1 MNKSEIWKNYRF
13 PIILLSGIM
22 IGAVIGVIFGE
33 KAKVLAP
40 LGDIFLNLMF
50 TIVVPMVFVSIS
62 SAVGNMVN
70 MKRLGKILSSL
81 VMVFVITGAIAG
93 VLVLVV
99 VNVFPPAA
107 GTSIHFAGAEME
119 EMSGIGEMVVGAL
132 TVDDFSG
139 LMSRKNMLPIIVF
152 AILSGFCVS
161 ACGGEDSPVGRM
173 LNNLN
178 SIIMKIVSIIMLYA
192 PIGLGAYFASLVGEF
207 GPGLIGDYGHAMLV
221 YYPMCIL
228 YFMAAF
234 PAYSYF
240 AGGKEGVR
248 RMFKHILNPAVTAFA
263 TQSSIA
269 ALPVNCEA
277 CDKIGVPR
285 DIRDIVLPMG
295 ATMHMDGSVLS
306 SIVKISFPV
315 WYIRPVLY
323 RNRYLCHGH
332 GGCHPERLCAVRCSR
347 GRPGGRNAHCQSLRL
362 SGRSIPADCHHRI
375 SGGPGRNLPQ
385 CQRRYHCFHDGDQAG
400 GRKRLAGKTDL
411 QRKFHGKYC
420 RGTSRYSR
428 NQIESYDRK
437 GDL

>member
-33 KAKVLAP
+33 KAKVLAL

-306 SIVKISFPV
+306 SIVKISFLFGIFGQSFTGIGTYAMAMAV
-315 WYIRPVLY
+315 AILSAFVLS
-323 RNRYLCHGH
+323 G
-332 GGCHPERLCAVRCSR
+332 A
-347 GRPGGRNAHCQSLRL
+347 PGGGLVGEMLIVSLFGFPAEAFPLIATIGFLVDPAATCLNASGDTIASMMVTRL
-362 SGRSIPADCHHRI
+362 VEGKDWLEKRI
-375 SGGPGRNLPQ
+375 YKENSMGNTAAA
-385 CQRRYHCFHDGDQAG
+385 QAAIAEN
-400 GRKRLAGKTDL
+400 K
-411 QRKFHGKYC
+411 
-420 RGTSRYSR
+420 
-428 NQIESYDRK
+428 
-437 GDL
+437 

>member
-107 GTSIHFAGAEME
+107 GTSIHFASAEME

-192 PIGLGAYFASLVGEF
+192 PIGWER
-207 GPGLIGDYGHAMLV
+207 
-221 YYPMCIL
+221 IL
-228 YFMAAF
+228 H
-234 PAYSYF
+234 PWWESS
-240 AGGKEGVR
+240 VR
-248 RMFKHILNPAVTAFA
+248 
-263 TQSSIA
+263 
-269 ALPVNCEA
+269 
-277 CDKIGVPR
+277 D
-285 DIRDIVLPMG
+285 
-295 ATMHMDGSVLS
+295 
-306 SIVKISFPV
+306 
-315 WYIRPVLY
+315 
-323 RNRYLCHGH
+323 
-332 GGCHPERLCAVRCSR
+332 
-347 GRPGGRNAHCQSLRL
+347 
-362 SGRSIPADCHHRI
+362 
-375 SGGPGRNLPQ
+375 
-385 CQRRYHCFHDGDQAG
+385 
-400 GRKRLAGKTDL
+400 
-411 QRKFHGKYC
+411 
-420 RGTSRYSR
+420 
-428 NQIESYDRK
+428 
-437 GDL
+437 